1 MKTNYQRTADWLH
14 RCGKGQ
20 TIQNTSVQI
29 GCDFEEQAEF
39 LACLDLDDGDMKL
52 INDRVRV
59 IASELNYLGN
69 LLKRGLITARISK
82 GRRAEAIDA
91 LCDREVTGNGI
102 AFLADM
108 DKDGADRAVLDSND
122 DKLID
127 GVPVILEGG
136 KIGKRPGW
144 QAPDL
149 TPFV

>member
-1 MKTNYQRTADWLH
+1 MKTNFQRTAEWLH
-14 RCGKGQ
+14 KCGKGQ
-20 TIQNTSVQI
+20 TVQNTSVQI
-29 GCDFEEQAEF
+29 GCDFEEQAEL
-39 LACLDLDDGDMKL
+39 LACIELDDGH
-52 INDRVRV
+52 DRAVQDRLGRIV
-59 IASELNYLGN
+59 HELNSLGH
-69 LLKRGLITARISK
+69 LLKRGVITARIPK
-82 GRRAEAIDA
+82 GRRAEALDA
-91 LCDREVTGNGI
+91 MCDREVTGNGI

-122 DKLID
+122 DKMID